1 MMADF
6 KPRPAEELARRDK
19 RGEALPTS
27 KVNTLKQTKSRTIAQ
42 MGFEERD
49 LRQVPRAVQ
58 DLTVSDLEDFAKKMA
73 GVGTTNPAIERLT
86 IEDIQ
91 GIEYLFAE
99 EKNLVLA
106 RVASQ
111 LTNVGS
117 LAASDVDVSCCCC
130 TPCCCCAAADVDP
143 LRA

>member
-1 MMADF
+1 MADF
-6 KPRPAEELARRDK
+6 KPKPAAELGQKDRRDV
-19 RGEALPTS
+19 ALPTS
-27 KVNTLKQTKSRTIAQ
+27 RVNTLKVAKSRKISE
-42 MGFEERD
+42 MGFEEKD

-58 DLTVSDLEDFAKKMA
+58 DLSVTDLEDFAKKMA
-73 GVGTTNPAIERLT
+73 GVTQFNPNVERLT

-99 EKNLVLA
+99 EKNLILT

-111 LTNVGS
+111 ISATGS
-117 LAASDVDVSCCCC
+117 LKATDVDVSCCCC

-143 LRA
+143 IVA